1 MAYTCVQVEAMIS
14 CVPASNVVFVSKI
27 KVLYKN
33 FWVLYHIKLK
43 GDGMGICIKEALRII
58 VANTQKVSFEIV
70 PIENAKD
77 RISAQNIYAT
87 HNMPTFNNSAMDG
100 FCVKL
105 TDANKEVKIIDE
117 VFAGSENQPNFSQG
131 EAIKIMTG
139 ARVPVDAEA
148 VVPIEQIQ
156 TIDKNTIKLPDT
168 IHENQH
174 IRFLGE
180 DIQNG
185 EQILSDGDE
194 INFATITM
202 LSSQGITHIK
212 VYRRPKISV
221 FTSGEELKLHYDS
234 IEEYQ
239 VYNSNTPTLLARA
252 KELGADVTFVGMAKD
267 SVESLQEMIQ
277 NSLYADLIITSGGV
291 SVGEADF
298 TKEAFNSF
306 DMEVLFDGITI
317 KPGKPTVF
325 GKIGSTYVL
334 NLPGNPLAAT
344 LIFEVFG
351 KAIMQKLTGNKNLFH
366 NYIIAKIKDDFDNK
380 KGRTTL
386 IPGWFDG
393 EYFIPS
399 EKKTTRYGRSF
410 A

>member
-1 MAYTCVQVEAMIS
+1 
-14 CVPASNVVFVSKI
+14 
-27 KVLYKN
+27 
-33 FWVLYHIKLK
+33 
-43 GDGMGICIKEALRII
+43 MGICIKEALRII

-105 TDANKEVKIIDE
+105 SDANKEVKIIDE
-117 VFAGSENQPNFSQG
+117 IFAGSENQPSFSHG

-139 ARVPVDAEA
+139 ARVPTDAEA
-148 VVPIEQIQ
+148 VVPIEQTQ
-156 TIDKNTIKLPDT
+156 KIDDETIKLPDT
-168 IHENQH
+168 IYKNQH

-212 VYRRPKISV
+212 VYRKPKISV

-252 KELGADVTFVGMAKD
+252 EELGADVTFVGMAKD
-267 SVESLQEMIQ
+267 SIESLQEMIQ

-334 NLPGNPLAAT
+334 NLPGNPLAAA

-351 KAIMQKLTGNKNLFH
+351 KAIMQKLTGNKNVFH
-366 NYIIAKIKDDFDNK
+366 NYIIAKMKDDFDNK

-393 EYFIPS
+393 EYFTPS
-399 EKKTTRYGRSF
+399 KKRLPGMVGVLHNCNSMIILNKYCDHIDKDAIVKVLPINWKFFTEEQKDF
-410 A
+410 FN